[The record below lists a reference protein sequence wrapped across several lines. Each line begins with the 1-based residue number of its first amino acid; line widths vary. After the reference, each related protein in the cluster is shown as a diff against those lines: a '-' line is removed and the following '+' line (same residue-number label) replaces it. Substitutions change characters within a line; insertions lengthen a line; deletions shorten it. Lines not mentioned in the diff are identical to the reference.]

1 MTQYFESGTT
11 HRLNVEA
18 FNPTAYSW
26 KYRFDI
32 ILEGQVVGSI
42 EREIDTGVTKL
53 LSTDIVMP
61 EVSEPT
67 ELTFQVHAYEISA
80 SPAYDLGIVASTSVI
95 VQELP
100 SGGAY
105 NAEAYFDDVRL
116 ANYEFEAGTAHK
128 ITVKFTNPFD
138 TPLEFYLVGQLGGM
152 NLFNQIG
159 FFTVGAGQTVTKEAN
174 FLTGETLGLVG
185 PVPISLHCT
194 TKGIPGEDFETGS
207 VQIIASTAVQDGTIE
222 VVPVQTSVPQ
232 GASFEYDVRITNTTR
247 KVWSYPFKV
256 YLYDK
261 NGEVIGG
268 VSTSI
273 GVGPYSTGVFEW
285 ATSMIKDWG
294 VPPAGTATIKT
305 VFLGRTETQGT
316 FTITAATVPAAKVA
330 YVSKTWFRIPEQN
343 NTLMMRV
350 NLKNNSGR
358 TLTPW
363 DFDGYIWSTHRAEG
377 YVFESGLSPDGWD
390 GDWPAGTTKPFLSEW
405 WNMGFNPGVYDVILG
420 LKTYEEGTWTL
431 NGMSYPVSL
440 GSYTVT

>member
-1 MTQYFESGTT
+1 MNYFESGTT
-11 HRLNVEA
+11 HRLNLQA
-18 FNPTAYSW
+18 KNTTAYSW

-32 ILEGQVVGSI
+32 ILEGQVVDSI

-53 LSTDIVMP
+53 LSTDITMP

-67 ELTFQVHAYEISA
+67 ELIFEVHAYEISA

-116 ANYEFEAGTAHK
+116 ANYEFEAGSAHK

-138 TPLEFYLVGQLGGM
+138 APLEFYLAGQLGSM
-152 NLFNQIG
+152 DLFNQIG

-174 FLTGETLGLVG
+174 FLAGETLGSVG
-185 PVPISLHCT
+185 PVPISVHCT
-194 TKGIPGEDFETGS
+194 TSGVPGEDFETGS
-207 VQIIASTAVQDGTIE
+207 VEIIESSAVQDGTIE
-222 VVPVQTSVPQ
+222 VVPLQTSVPQ
-232 GASFEYDVRITNTTR
+232 GASFEYDVKITNTTS
-247 KVWSYPFKV
+247 KVWVYPFKV

-261 NGEVIGG
+261 NGEVISG

-273 GVGPYSTGVFEW
+273 GVNPHSTGVFEW

-420 LKTYEEGTWTL
+420 LKTYEEGTWTV